1 MQWPSLQKTEI
12 SPTWFLNM
20 NASKNDI
27 TDQNQP
33 MSLECNVFQLGVR
46 VRDQTA
52 DVDDAGFIAIA

>member
-1 MQWPSLQKTEI
+1 MA
-12 SPTWFLNM
+12 
-20 NASKNDI
+20 NAVAE
-27 TDQNQP
+27 QNQP